1 MKSPLWTAKA
11 LNQALQPAHPC
22 VSDPVAGV
30 QIDSRQVS
38 AGDLFFAL
46 PGDPGDRFTV
56 TDRSDRDGHD
66 YVAQAL
72 AAGAAGA
79 VVSRLQHDLPADRQW
94 LVPDTLDALWDL
106 ARARRAALTGPV
118 VAVTGSSGKTT
129 AKGYLAAATG
139 WAATQGSLNN
149 HLGVPL
155 SLIRTP
161 LDAAGGVYEV
171 GMNHPGEIAPLSK
184 LVEPELAVVLNV
196 QNAHAEA
203 FSDPD
208 GIRQEKLSICQGLK
222 AGGTLVVHDQVN
234 LQGVPAEIRIV
245 RFGESQTA
253 DVCLLESV
261 GDQAR
266 YRVGAQ
272 MLNAYVPGGGRHRAL
287 TLAAVLATMQVLG
300 LDLAPALQLSPE
312 LVPRGRGNRLLA
324 AGVEIIDDSYNAN
337 PGSMLASLE
346 ALVAESATG
355 TGRCFAL
362 LGEMLELGDAS
373 AEAHARLAQPLRA
386 LDGAW
391 LVGDAM
397 APLAQAEANERS
409 AGAPGGW
416 WPVSVS
422 PDPTLLSN
430 LISTLKSGD
439 KLLIKGSNR
448 VFWQSGFVAELTRSL
463 AESGS
468 AGP

>member
-1 MKSPLWTAKA
+1 MKSPLWTAEA
-11 LNQALQPAHPC
+11 LNRALQPAHPC

-46 PGDPGDRFTV
+46 PGDPGARFTV

-66 YVAQAL
+66 YVARAL
-72 AAGAAGA
+72 ASGAAGA
-79 VVSRLQHDLPADRQW
+79 VVSRLQEGVPLDRQW

-106 ARARRAALTGPV
+106 ARARRGALTGPV

-161 LDAAGGVYEV
+161 ADAAGGVYEV
-171 GMNHPGEIAPLSK
+171 GMNHPGEIAPLSL
-184 LVEPELAVVLNV
+184 LVQPDLALVLNV

-208 GIRQEKLSICQGLK
+208 GIRQEKLSICRGLK
-222 AGGTLVVHDQVN
+222 AGGTLVVHDQVSTD
-234 LQGVPAEIRIV
+234 GVPAENRIV
-245 RFGESQTA
+245 RFGESPGA
-253 DVCLLESV
+253 DVCLQQSA

-266 YRVGAQ
+266 YQVGAQ
-272 MLNAYVPGGGRHRAL
+272 TLDAFVPGGGRHRAL

-300 LDLAPALQLSPE
+300 LDLAPALQLSPA

-346 ALVAESATG
+346 ALAAESATG
-355 TGRCFAL
+355 TGRYFAL

-373 AEAHARLAQPLRA
+373 ADAHARLAQPLRA
-386 LDGAW
+386 FDGAW
-391 LVGDAM
+391 LVGGAM
-397 APLAQAEANERS
+397 AQLAQTDANERS
-409 AGAPGGW
+409 VDAPGGW
-416 WPVSVS
+416 WPVSER
-422 PDPTLLSN
+422 PDPALISN
-430 LISTLKSGD
+430 LVSTLKSGD

-448 VFWQSGFVAELTRSL
+448 VFWQSGFVAELTL
-463 AESGS
+463 ALEGS
-468 AGP
+468 DSTGP